1 MIESKR
7 PLSVDDMPALAICFK
22 ALRNLKYGQDLKI
35 VAHIPTTATLNTLK
49 MGFIQIEDRLV
60 HLKRLSLHPMMSTST
75 IRKHCFVL
83 NFRFKEKHLTNIVE
97 VYKLWDMFFTF
108 GLFKLTFMTGKV
120 RTDMVSE
127 PTLYV
132 TSHKN
137 SYGST
142 TSHWYDGVVDPI
154 ELKLGKYQLLQIT
167 QTREYSYL
175 EGTCSDKSFAE
186 CTASKL
192 TDCNTCQENG

>member
-1 MIESKR
+1 MEKIKISIIATEYIAFVSLLVTSFLLVSTQVKSFWDGKTIMIESKR

-83 NFRFKEKHLTNIVE
+83 NFRF
-97 VYKLWDMFFTF
+97 
-108 GLFKLTFMTGKV
+108 
-120 RTDMVSE
+120 
-127 PTLYV
+127 
-132 TSHKN
+132 
-137 SYGST
+137 
-142 TSHWYDGVVDPI
+142 
-154 ELKLGKYQLLQIT
+154 
-167 QTREYSYL
+167 
-175 EGTCSDKSFAE
+175 
-186 CTASKL
+186 
-192 TDCNTCQENG
+192 